1 MPCGKL
7 LCALQQEKGKASDR
21 VQLSRTPNHGLAGP
35 GVIWKKS
42 RVATETANIQF
53 GYGEVYVT
61 KLFCK
66 RVSAYQGI
74 LFSCMTRGVPNAETA
89 TRSSKAQRERR
100 GRTPCWSCQSPRAPA
115 WDLLQVGRDEPRDST
130 IHCWKTCLLL
140 TAWYLKREVNALKS
154 LIQWY

>member
-1 MPCGKL
+1 M
-7 LCALQQEKGKASDR
+7 
-21 VQLSRTPNHGLAGP
+21 
-35 GVIWKKS
+35 W
-42 RVATETANIQF
+42 ETALCSTAGEGQSFWPSPAKQDPKPWAGWPRSHLEKKPSGNWNSKYTVWIW
-53 GYGEVYVT
+53 GGEVYVT